1 MTEPPSTPVRMRN
14 RPPPN
19 PGEAMRE
26 VLETLGLAI
35 GEAARRMSMGP
46 AELGNVLDGVM
57 PVDADLAVRFER
69 LTGAEPTLYLHM
81 QDEIELWNARGRLA
95 TTLNRIKP
103 AAPLPI
109 KQGQ

>member
-1 MTEPPSTPVRMRN
+1 MTEPPSSPARTRN
-14 RPPPN
+14 RPPPH

-35 GEAARRMSMGP
+35 SEAARRMSMGP
-46 AELGNVLDGVM
+46 SELGNVLDGVL
-57 PVDADLAVRFER
+57 PVDADLALRFER

-81 QDEIELWNARGRLA
+81 QDELELWNARRRLA
-95 TTLNRIKP
+95 MTLNGIKP

-109 KQGQ
+109 KRGQ